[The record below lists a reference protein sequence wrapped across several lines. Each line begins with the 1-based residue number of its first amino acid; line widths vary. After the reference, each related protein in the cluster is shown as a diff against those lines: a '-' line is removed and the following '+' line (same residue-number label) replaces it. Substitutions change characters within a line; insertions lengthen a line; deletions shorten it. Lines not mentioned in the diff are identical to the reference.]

1 MANPNAPFGLRAI
14 GKIGG
19 APWSGATNE
28 YEIASGLASN
38 IGIGSVVKK
47 TGVGKK
53 IDLAASGD
61 DAVIGVFAGVR
72 YRDVT
77 GAFQYARNWVS
88 GTVTFGAA
96 SAMALVID
104 DPDVIFEVQTD
115 VTGAAETDIG
125 QYFALTVGAP
135 NTNGVAQTVATGV
148 TGTVTTLKAVGL
160 GKRFRGGDVN
170 SYGAYAVLEVML
182 AEHDSRAKLLAS

>member
-19 APWSGATNE
+19 QPWSGATNE
-28 YEIASGLASN
+28 YEIASGLGSN

-53 IDLAASGD
+53 IDIAASGD

-72 YRDVT
+72 YRDLT
-77 GAFQYARNWVS
+77 GAVVYARNWVS
-88 GTVTFGAA
+88 GTSVFGGDVAK
-96 SAMALVID
+96 ALVID

-125 QYFALTVGAP
+125 QYFALSVGAP
-135 NTNGVAQTVATGV
+135 NSNG
-148 TGTVTTLKAVGL
+148 
-160 GKRFRGGDVN
+160 
-170 SYGAYAVLEVML
+170 
-182 AEHDSRAKLLAS
+182 